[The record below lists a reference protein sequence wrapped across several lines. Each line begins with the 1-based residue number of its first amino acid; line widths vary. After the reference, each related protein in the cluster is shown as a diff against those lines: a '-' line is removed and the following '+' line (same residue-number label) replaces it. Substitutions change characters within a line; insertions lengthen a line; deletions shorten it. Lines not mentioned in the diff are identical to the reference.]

1 MTYPQQPGNWS
12 DPSWPA
18 SQQPYAEQQP
28 YVEPQP
34 YADPTSGAAGYYP
47 PASPAGYP
55 AGYPASPAGYPPY
68 GYGGPVA
75 PAGPGTNGMAI
86 ASLVV
91 SLVALAGLICY
102 GVGGFIGVVGAI
114 LGHVAKRQI
123 RERGEGGGGM
133 ATAGV
138 VMGWI
143 ATGLA
148 VVILGLI
155 VAFIIFAASQSDNQP
170 YTYPS

>member
-1 MTYPQQPGNWS
+1 
-12 DPSWPA
+12 
-18 SQQPYAEQQP
+18 
-28 YVEPQP
+28 
-34 YADPTSGAAGYYP
+34 
-47 PASPAGYP
+47 
-55 AGYPASPAGYPPY
+55 
-68 GYGGPVA
+68 
-75 PAGPGTNGMAI
+75 MAI